1 MDASDLT
8 GVTSRSGLE
17 QPARSAR
24 PARRTQRVSHAIGFW
39 VIAGAFVIGMAF
51 STVPTPLWVLY
62 RQADGFSTF
71 WVTIAFAAYAV
82 GVILSLL
89 LAGHVSDWAGRVR
102 ILLPALLV
110 EALAAVV
117 FLVWAS
123 LPGLV
128 VARVLTGLGVGMITA
143 TATAHLAELHAAA
156 RPQASPVRPG
166 LVAVAA
172 NLGGLGLG
180 SLLAGVL
187 AQLAPRPLVVPDA
200 AFLVLLLLAAL
211 AVSVV
216 PETVV
221 PDGRPYR
228 AQRISVPPADRARY
242 LGAATAA
249 FGLFAIMGLFTSL
262 APSFLRS
269 LGQTSPLVGGL
280 AAFLVFAAAAGAQIL
295 LRSMGAPRQL
305 AVGLGVTAAGM
316 LGLAAAVLV
325 QSAVGFLI
333 GGLVA
338 GAGAGV
344 LLKGA
349 LGTASALA
357 PAESRGEAI
366 AGIFLGGYAG
376 LVVPVLGIG
385 IANAVG
391 VPLATSFLGFA
402 VGVLAVLAAAHLVLR
417 RRPTGPRAG

>member
-1 MDASDLT
+1 MSTTDLT
-8 GVTSRSGLE
+8 APTRAG
-17 QPARSAR
+17 PARGT
-24 PARRTQRVSHAIGFW
+24 RRLSHELGFW
-39 VIAGAFVIGMAF
+39 VIAAAFVVGMAF
-51 STVPTPLWVLY
+51 STLPTPLWVLY
-62 RQADGFSTF
+62 RQVDGFSTF

-82 GVILSLL
+82 GVILSLV
-89 LAGHVSDWAGRVR
+89 LAGHVSDWVGRVR
-102 ILLPALLV
+102 ILLPALLL
-110 EALAAVV
+110 EAVAAVL
-117 FLVWAS
+117 FLVWSS
-123 LPGLV
+123 LPGLI

-143 TATAHLAELHAAA
+143 TATAHLAELHATA
-156 RPQASPVRPG
+156 RPQSSPVRPG
-166 LVAVAA
+166 VVAVAA

-180 SLLAGVL
+180 SLAAGLL

-200 AFLVLLLLAAL
+200 VFLVLLLVAAL
-211 AVSVV
+211 AVSAV

-228 AQRISVPPADRARY
+228 AQRITVPPADRARY

-269 LGQTSPLVGGL
+269 LGQASPLVGGL

-295 LRSMGAPRQL
+295 LRSLETARQL
-305 AVGLGVTAAGM
+305 AVGLAVTAIGM
-316 LGLAAAVLV
+316 LALAAAVLAA
-325 QSAVGFLI
+325 SILGFLL

-349 LGTASALA
+349 LGTAAALA

-376 LVVPVLGIG
+376 LVVPVLGVG
-385 IANAVG
+385 IANAAG

-402 VGVLAVLAAAHLVLR
+402 AGVLAVLAVAAIVLR
-417 RRPTGPRAG
+417 RRPTASPPG